1 MNPFQDLPVADPWF
15 RTRTV
20 QLKELNYVESSVSN
34 NHTTIY
40 AEVATHGT
48 VDRSDLLGTITGAAA

>member
-1 MNPFQDLPVADPWF
+1 MKPFQDLPLADPWF

-20 QLKELNYVESSVSN
+20 QLVSNVLEELNYVESSVSH

-40 AEVATHGT
+40 ADVATHGT
-48 VDRSDLLGTITGAAA
+48 LDRFTGAAA